1 MDSLI
6 DGGIIYSL
14 SYVRSDYCG
23 TVCVC
28 LCIMGFFGE
37 FRGMGAGEGEESEM
51 FSVNDGSG
59 AGMCNVSTVFF
70 NF

>member
-1 MDSLI
+1 MVVQLYGVHGRSLEAVN
-6 DGGIIYSL
+6 SFNETTKNC
-14 SYVRSDYCG
+14 VR
-23 TVCVC
+23 
-28 LCIMGFFGE
+28 
-37 FRGMGAGEGEESEM
+37 GEGEESEM